1 MLEMFEENYLYV
13 MKDLKALDNVSII
26 CCALDD
32 IVAPVM
38 EKVSISASVTSTLNN
53 ICFPMNKSSSEG

>member
-32 IVAPVM
+32 IVAPIM
-38 EKVSISASVTSTLNN
+38 EKVSICDFN
-53 ICFPMNKSSSEG
+53 FK